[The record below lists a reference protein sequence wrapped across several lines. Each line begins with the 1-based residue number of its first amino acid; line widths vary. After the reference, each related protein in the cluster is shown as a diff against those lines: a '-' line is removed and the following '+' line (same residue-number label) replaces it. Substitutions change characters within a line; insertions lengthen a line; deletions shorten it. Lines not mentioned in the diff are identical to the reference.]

1 MVYVFAMSPKIYT
14 TGQAAAA
21 AGISRQTLYTW
32 IAEGKVKMPAT
43 KIGNT
48 GVWSE
53 SQVNELKRVKRPKL
67 GRRPKKSKKVGAR

>member
-1 MVYVFAMSPKIYT
+1 MGAKLYT

-53 SQVNELKRVKRPKL
+53 SEVDELKRVPRPK
-67 GRRPKKSKKVGAR
+67 RFRQPKRSKKVGAK

>member
-1 MVYVFAMSPKIYT
+1 MSAKLYT

-32 IAEGKVKMPAT
+32 IAEGKVRMPAT

-53 SQVNELKRVKRPKL
+53 SQVDALKRVPRPK
-67 GRRPKKSKKVGAR
+67 RFRKSKRNKKVGAR

>member
-1 MVYVFAMSPKIYT
+1 MGAKLYT

-53 SQVNELKRVKRPKL
+53 SEVDELKRVPRPKRFRKL
-67 GRRPKKSKKVGAR
+67 TKRKKVGAR